1 MNIMTTQIVAGFL
14 IVLSLLVLWKNSQVR
29 TGRHSLAFITG
40 GIAFLV
46 IAVLFG
52 AMSDVSIA
60 DSLTLRDWSW
70 GSIFPLCIGYA
81 LILSGAIS
89 AIRNRFRNFPEEKE
103 ENDERRA

>member
-1 MNIMTTQIVAGFL
+1 MIAQLVAGFFIVTSL
-14 IVLSLLVLWKNSQVR
+14 IVLWKNFQEN
-29 TGRHSLAFITG
+29 TGRHNAAFIAG

-52 AMSDVSIA
+52 IMSDVSVA

-89 AIRNRFRNFPEEKE
+89 VFRNQFRGSREQKE
-103 ENDERRA
+103 ENDEK